1 MSIKKILDDM
11 DYGFAPENPEEVKN
25 WLLKHNSSFGHFIG
39 GAFTKPKNHFKSI
52 NPSNGETI
60 AHLSQASSTDVNN
73 AVKIA
78 KKTFRNW
85 SETNPHER
93 SKVLYSIARLLQKNS
108 RLFSVLETIDNGK
121 PIRESRDIDIPLA
134 QRHFYYHAGLSQ
146 IYRTKIHDMEPIGVC
161 GQIIPWNF
169 PLLMLA
175 WKIAPA
181 LAAGNTVVLKPAEYT
196 SLTALLFAEICI
208 EAGVPNGVVNIITG
222 DGSVGEMLVDHPDIK
237 KIAFTGSTEVGR
249 IIRKRTAG
257 TGKLLTLELGGKS
270 PFIVF
275 DDADLDSAVEGL
287 VDAIWFNQGQVC
299 CAGSRLLVHES
310 IEEKFHKKI
319 RNRMNKLRVGA
330 PLDKS
335 IDMGAIVDKSQLS
348 KIRKLVSQTEG
359 SVYQA
364 ECDLPKKGLYYLPT
378 LITGLSTSDKLMQE
392 EIFGPVLVSTTFR
405 TPKEA
410 SDLANDTTYGL
421 AASIWSE
428 NINLALGIAP
438 KIKAGVIWVNGTNM
452 FDAAIG
458 FGGVKESG
466 FGREGGW
473 NGLKSYLKHSINF
486 TVQKNKRPENYSSQ
500 ETLGLDRTAKLY
512 IGGKQTRPDGGYS
525 QKVFD
530 ASKNFA
536 GHIPASNRKDIRNA
550 VEAMNKASNWSTS
563 SGHLR
568 AQIIYFM
575 AENLHARREEFA
587 KRINQMSGHKDGAK
601 EVEMSI
607 RRLFTY
613 AAWADK
619 FDGTISGVPVR
630 GVGLTMR
637 EAIGNIIAF
646 CPPNKPL
653 LSLISCIAPAI
664 AMGNRITTISPF
676 SASITATDFYQIL
689 ETSDI
694 PPGVVNILTGSHLEL
709 ASHAASHMD
718 VDSVWSF
725 SEEDITKIIELE
737 SANNIK
743 RTWCLKNID
752 WLDKRAEGDMF
763 LDAAT
768 ETKSVWIPYGE
779 G

>member
-1 MSIKKILDDM
+1 
-11 DYGFAPENPEEVKN
+11 
-25 WLLKHNSSFGHFIG
+25 
-39 GAFTKPKNHFKSI
+39 
-52 NPSNGETI
+52 
-60 AHLSQASSTDVNN
+60 
-73 AVKIA
+73 
-78 KKTFRNW
+78 
-85 SETNPHER
+85 
-93 SKVLYSIARLLQKNS
+93 
-108 RLFSVLETIDNGK
+108 
-121 PIRESRDIDIPLA
+121 
-134 QRHFYYHAGLSQ
+134 
-146 IYRTKIHDMEPIGVC
+146 
-161 GQIIPWNF
+161 
-169 PLLMLA
+169 
-175 WKIAPA
+175 
-181 LAAGNTVVLKPAEYT
+181 
-196 SLTALLFAEICI
+196 
-208 EAGVPNGVVNIITG
+208 
-222 DGSVGEMLVDHPDIK
+222 
-237 KIAFTGSTEVGR
+237 
-249 IIRKRTAG
+249 
-257 TGKLLTLELGGKS
+257 
-270 PFIVF
+270 
-275 DDADLDSAVEGL
+275 
-287 VDAIWFNQGQVC
+287 
-299 CAGSRLLVHES
+299 
-310 IEEKFHKKI
+310 
-319 RNRMNKLRVGA
+319 MNKLRVGY

-335 IDMGAIVDKSQLS
+335 IDMGAIIDKSQLS

-359 SVYQA
+359 GVYQA
-364 ECDLPKKGLYYLPT
+364 ECDLPKGGLFYRPT
-378 LITGLSTSDKLMQE
+378 LITGLSPSDKLMQE

-428 NINLALGIAP
+428 NINLALGLAP

-486 TVQKNKRPENYSSQ
+486 TVQKNKSPQSYSRE

-536 GHIPASNRKDIRNA
+536 GHASAANRKDIRNA
-550 VEAMNKASNWSTS
+550 VEAMNKAYSWSTS

-587 KRINQMSGHKDGAK
+587 KRINQMSGQKDGSK
-601 EVEMSI
+601 EVELSI

-676 SASITATDFYQIL
+676 IASMTATDFYQIL

-709 ASHAASHMD
+709 DSHVASHMD

-752 WLDKRAEGDMF
+752 WLDKRAEGEMF

>member
-1 MSIKKILDDM
+1 M
-11 DYGFAPENPEEVKN
+11 DYGLAPENPEEVKN
-25 WLLKHNSSFGHFIG
+25 WLLKHNTSFGHFIG
-39 GAFTKPKNHFKSI
+39 GEFTKPKNQFKSI

-73 AVKIA
+73 AVKTA
-78 KKTFRNW
+78 KKTFQNW

-93 SKVLYSIARLLQKNS
+93 AKVLYSIARLLQKNS

-146 IYRTKIHDMEPIGVC
+146 IFRTKIHDMEPIGVC

-208 EAGVPNGVVNIITG
+208 EAGVPNGVVNIVTG

-310 IEEKFHKKI
+310 IEKKFHKKI

-364 ECDLPKKGLYYLPT
+364 ECDLPKKGLYYRPT
-378 LITGLSTSDKLMQE
+378 LITGLSPSDKLMQE

-428 NINLALGIAP
+428 NINLALGLAP

-486 TVQKNKRPENYSSQ
+486 TVQKNKSPQSYSRE

-536 GHIPASNRKDIRNA
+536 GHVPAANRKDVRNA
-550 VEAMNKASNWSTS
+550 VEAMNKAYSWSTS

-676 SASITATDFYQIL
+676 IASMTATDFYQIL

-694 PPGVVNILTGSHLEL
+694 PPGVVNILTGNHLEL

-752 WLDKRAEGDMF
+752 WLDKRAEGEMF

>member
-1 MSIKKILDDM
+1 M
-11 DYGFAPENPEEVKN
+11 DYGLAPENPNEVKN
-25 WLLKHNSSFGHFIG
+25 WLLKHNCSFGHFIG
-39 GAFTKPKNHFKSI
+39 GAFTKPKNQFKSI

-60 AHLSQASSTDVNN
+60 ARLSQASSTDVNN
-73 AVKIA
+73 AVKQA
-78 KKTFRNW
+78 KNTFKSW

-93 SKVLYSIARLLQKNS
+93 AKVLYSIARLLQKNS

-134 QRHFYYHAGLSQ
+134 QRHFYYHAGLAQ
-146 IYRTKIHDMEPIGVC
+146 IYKTKVHDMEPIGVC

-222 DGSVGEMLVDHPDIK
+222 DGSVGEMIVGHPDIK

-257 TGKLLTLELGGKS
+257 TGKFLTLELGGKS

-319 RNRMNKLRVGA
+319 RKRMNKLRVGH

-335 IDMGAIVDKSQLS
+335 IDMGAIIDKSQLS

-359 SVYQA
+359 SVYHA
-364 ECDLPKKGLYYLPT
+364 ECDLPKGGLFYRPT
-378 LITGLSTSDKLMQE
+378 LITGLSPSDKLMQE

-428 NINLALGIAP
+428 NINLALGLAP

-486 TVQKNKRPENYSSQ
+486 TVQKNKSPQSYSRE

-536 GHIPASNRKDIRNA
+536 GHASAANRKDIRNA
-550 VEAMNKASNWSTS
+550 VEAMNKAYSWSTS

-587 KRINQMSGHKDGAK
+587 KRINQMSGQKDGSK
-601 EVEMSI
+601 EVELSI

-676 SASITATDFYQIL
+676 IASMTATDFYQIL

-709 ASHAASHMD
+709 ASHVASHMD

-752 WLDKRAEGDMF
+752 WLDKRAEGEMF